1 MIFFTDEN
9 LRVIGRKFVATTERP
24 CRELIVKNI
33 RITHD
38 KDRTPV
44 ERTASER
51 PTALQICLDDFKT
64 QVLNMEPEIEEIG
77 EMWIIGIPKLNII
90 QLKYLR
96 PFLRMDYFV

>member
-9 LRVIGRKFVATTERP
+9 LRVIGRKFVATTECP
-24 CRELIVKNI
+24 CRVLIVNNI

-77 EMWIIGIPKLNII
+77 DMKNYGIPKIGII
-90 QLKYLR
+90 SIFFEL
-96 PFLRMDYFV
+96 

>member
-1 MIFFTDEN
+1 MIFFTDVK

-64 QVLNMEPEIEEIG
+64 QVLNVEPEIEEIG
-77 EMWIIGIPKLNII
+77 DMKNYGIPKIGII
-90 QLKYLR
+90 SIFFEL
-96 PFLRMDYFV
+96 